1 MVVVGLLSIELHIPG
16 ARSLKDKRMVLRGVK
31 DRIKK
36 FNVAVAEVEYQDLW
50 QRCALSVVT
59 VSNDEKHADQ
69 ELAAVVNEIERLEPG
84 LITRTEVE
92 FLT

>member
-1 MVVVGLLSIELHIPG
+1 MVVGLLSIELHIPG
-16 ARSLKDKRMVLRGVK
+16 ARSLKDKRMVVRSVK

-36 FNVAVAEVEYQDLW
+36 FNIAVAEVEHHDLW
-50 QRCALSVVT
+50 QRCGLGIVT

-92 FLT
+92 FLL

>member
-1 MVVVGLLSIELHIPG
+1 MVVGLLSIELHIPG
-16 ARSLKDKRMVLRGVK
+16 ARSLKDKRMIVRGVK

-50 QRCALSVVT
+50 QRCGLGVVT
-59 VSNDEKHADQ
+59 VSTDEKHADQ

-84 LITRTEVE
+84 LISRTEVE
-92 FLT
+92 FLR

>member
-1 MVVVGLLSIELHIPG
+1 MVVGLLSIELHIPG
-16 ARSLKDKRMVLRGVK
+16 ARSLKDKRTVVRGVK

-36 FNVAVAEVEYQDLW
+36 FNVAVAEVDYHDLW

-59 VSNDEKHADQ
+59 VSNEEKHADQ

-92 FLT
+92 FLK

>member
-1 MVVVGLLSIELHIPG
+1 MVVGLLSIELHIPG

-31 DRIKK
+31 DRIRK
-36 FNVAVAEVEYQDLW
+36 FNVAVAEVEHHDLW
-50 QRCALSVVT
+50 QRSGLSVVT

-69 ELAAVVNEIERLEPG
+69 ELAAVVNEIERIEPG

-92 FLT
+92 FLK

>member
-16 ARSLKDKRMVLRGVK
+16 ARSLKEKRMVLRGVK

-50 QRCALSVVT
+50 QRSGLSVAT
-59 VSNDEKHADQ
+59 VSNDERHADQ

-92 FLT
+92 FLK

>member
-1 MVVVGLLSIELHIPG
+1 MVVGLLSIELHIPG
-16 ARSLKDKRMVLRGVK
+16 ARSLKDKRMVVRGVK

-36 FNVAVAEVEYQDLW
+36 FNIAVAEVEHHDLW
-50 QRCALSVVT
+50 QRCGLGIVT
-59 VSNDEKHADQ
+59 VSTDEKHADQ

-92 FLT
+92 FLG